1 MNPIAVFRNDAETPP
16 GYLADALGRANRP
29 WRLVRLD
36 DDESLPALGDVTGV
50 VVLGGLMGAYDQ
62 EEYPYLAHEKGFL
75 ADAVDADVP
84 VLGICLGAQLL
95 ADALGGRAYLAGVPE
110 ATYAPVVLS
119 EEGAADPVT
128 STLADRH
135 VLRLHQD
142 TWDLPPSAVSLAGGS
157 GFEQAFRIGS
167 GLGIQPHPEAGPEIV
182 ASWLSHPGTRD
193 LIDAAGAD
201 PDELVSMAESWRNE
215 GEQTAQALFDAWL
228 NESRVAGRES

>member
-1 MNPIAVFRNDAETPP
+1 MNPIAVFRNDAEAPP
-16 GYLADALGRANRP
+16 GYLADALDRANGP
-29 WRLVRLD
+29 WRVVRLD

-62 EEYPYLAHEKGFL
+62 EEYPYLAHEKEFL
-75 ADAVDADVP
+75 AHAVDADVP

-95 ADALGGRAYLAGVPE
+95 ADALGGRAYLAAVPE

-119 EEGAADPVT
+119 EEGAADPIT

-142 TWDLPPSAVSLAGGS
+142 TWDLPPGAVSLAGGG

-167 GLGIQPHPEAGPEIV
+167 GLGIPPHPEAGPESV

-193 LIDAAGAD
+193 LVRDAGAD
-201 PDELVSMAESWRNE
+201 PDELLATAESWRGE

-228 NESRVAGRES
+228 NESRVGGRES